1 MRLALLAASLLVF
14 CPRLAA
20 GQQDEIVRTLAD
32 IRASTGE
39 RVVVESVKTGI
50 IMPRVTVSR
59 GSTEAE
65 MTFLG
70 PELESWTAE
79 SEELL
84 TKKIAVG
91 RDETAKSYGPRLGM
105 EGHTTIQFARVT
117 DSKTVTNLF
126 MISDAD
132 NKIVLV
138 AGLTSAQ
145 ARALIRA
152 LRRAS
157 LLAQGRP
164 IEAAPVERASSSP
177 PSSAGAQSSVMERCL
192 AAAHLQT
199 EASDERTG
207 RPSQLQYDAREA
219 NVRSICKTMPGV
231 YLPELR

>member
-1 MRLALLAASLLVF
+1 MRLKLLAATLLVA
-14 CPRLAA
+14 CPTIAS
-20 GQQDEIVRTLAD
+20 GQQDEVVRTLAD

-39 RVVVESVKTGI
+39 RVLVESVKTGI
-50 IMPRVTVSR
+50 IMPRITVSR
-59 GSTEAE
+59 GSTDAE

-79 SEELL
+79 SEEML

-105 EGHTTIQFARVT
+105 EGHTTIQFARET

-164 IEAAPVERASSSP
+164 VEDSPIERASSLP
-177 PSSAGAQSSVMERCL
+177 APSARGESTVMGRCL
-192 AAAHLQT
+192 LAARLQI

-219 NVRSICKTMPGV
+219 NVRSICKTMPAA